1 MKILID
7 VPALFTMGL
16 STSLER
22 LSREYAVPKNGLI
35 VRHSEASDNERWT
48 LHASEEAIRLLDWA
62 TRLYPDAAP
71 AIAEAIDKVPRS

>member
-16 STSLER
+16 STSPER
-22 LSREYAVPKNGLI
+22 LSPEYAVPKNGLI

-48 LHASEEAIRLLDWA
+48 LHASAKRRYGFLIGPLVCIPMLL
-62 TRLYPDAAP
+62 LP
-71 AIAEAIDKVPRS
+71 